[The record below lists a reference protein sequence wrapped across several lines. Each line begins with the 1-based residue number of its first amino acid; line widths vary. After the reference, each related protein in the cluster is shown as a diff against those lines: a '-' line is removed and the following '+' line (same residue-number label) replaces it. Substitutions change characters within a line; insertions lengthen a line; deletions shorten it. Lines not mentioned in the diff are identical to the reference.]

1 MTLARPV
8 LARPALARLTLA
20 HLTRRAML
28 ATAAAMLAASALS
41 AALPSAALAQ
51 APEKATVGA
60 LALSSSGPIFIAKAK
75 GYFAKEGLDVDLK
88 LFTSAQQVPVAVA
101 SGDIGFGVT
110 GLTAGF
116 YNLASKGA
124 VTIIAAQSRDE
135 PGFPLSAYM
144 ATNAAYDAGLKTPA
158 DLKGKRI
165 AITTIGSTFHYMVG
179 ILGQKHGFTVK
190 EVTMVPL
197 QGVPQMVAA
206 FKGGQVDAVIA
217 PSTVSRQLAA
227 DGAGRI
233 LGWVGDETPWQL
245 GALFTSPAMIKEH
258 RPAVEKFMRAYKTAL
273 AEYHAAFN
281 SRDAAGKPVKGPG
294 YDELL
299 AIIAEATKQKP
310 EIVAEGLP
318 YVDPQARLLVEDVV
332 NQVKFWQSEG
342 QVDKALDPKSVM
354 DLSFV
359 GQ

>member
-1 MTLARPV
+1 MTLAR
-8 LARPALARLTLA
+8 
-20 HLTRRAML
+20 LTRRAVI
-28 ATAAAMLAASALS
+28 ATTGAVFAAGTLMSAV
-41 AALPSAALAQ
+41 LAQ
-51 APEKATVGA
+51 PLEKATVGV

-75 GYFAKEGLDVDLK
+75 GYFAKEGLDVELK
-88 LFTSAQQVPVAVA
+88 MFTSAQQVPVAVT
-101 SGDIGFGVT
+101 SGDADFGVT

-135 PGFPLSAYM
+135 PGFPLSAYV
-144 ATNAAYDAGLKTPA
+144 ATNAAYDAGLKAPA
-158 DLKGKRI
+158 DLKGKRV
-165 AITTIGSTFHYMVG
+165 AITTVGSTFHYMIG
-179 ILGQKHGFTVK
+179 LLAQKHGFTVK
-190 EVTMVPL
+190 DVTMVPL
-197 QGVPQMVAA
+197 QDVPKMVAA

-217 PSTVSRQLAA
+217 PSTVSRQLVA
-227 DGAGRI
+227 DGAGKI

-245 GALFTSPAMIKEH
+245 GALFTAPKTMKD
-258 RPAVEKFMRAYKTAL
+258 RRLLVEKFVRAYKTAL

-281 SRDAAGKPVKGPG
+281 GKDAAGNLVKGPG

-299 AIIAEATKQKP
+299 GIIADATKQKP
-310 EIVAEGLP
+310 DIVAAGLP
-318 YVDPQARLLVEDVV
+318 YVDPQARLLVDDVI

-354 DLSFV
+354 DLSIA

>member
-1 MTLARPV
+1 MTAATTVAR
-8 LARPALARLTLA
+8 
-20 HLTRRAML
+20 LTRRAVF
-28 ATAAAMLAASALS
+28 ATAGAAFAAGTLM
-41 AALPSAALAQ
+41 SAALAQ
-51 APEKATVGA
+51 PLEKATVGA

-75 GYFAKEGLDVDLK
+75 GYFEKEGLDVELK
-88 LFTSAQQVPVAVA
+88 MFTSAQQVPVAVT
-101 SGDIGFGVT
+101 SGDVDFGVT

-144 ATNAAYDAGLKTPA
+144 ATNAAFEAGLKTPA

-165 AITTIGSTFHYMVG
+165 AITTVGSTFHYMIG
-179 ILGQKHGFTVK
+179 LLAQKHGFTVK
-190 EVTMVPL
+190 DVTMVPL
-197 QGVPQMVAA
+197 QDVPKMVAA
-206 FKGGQVDAVIA
+206 FKGGQVDAIIA
-217 PSTVSRQLAA
+217 PSTVSRQLAT
-227 DGAGRI
+227 DGAGKI

-245 GALFTSPAMIKEH
+245 GALFTAPKTMKDR
-258 RPAVEKFMRAYKTAL
+258 RPLVEKFVRAYKTAL

-281 SRDAAGKPVKGPG
+281 GKDASGALVKGPG

-299 AIIAEATKQKP
+299 GIIADATKQKP
-310 EIVAEGLP
+310 EIVAAGLP
-318 YVDPQARLLVEDVV
+318 YVDPQARLLVDDIV

-354 DLSFV
+354 DLSV
-359 GQ
+359 AGE

>member
-1 MTLARPV
+1 MTAAMTVAR
-8 LARPALARLTLA
+8 
-20 HLTRRAML
+20 LTRRAVI
-28 ATAAAMLAASALS
+28 ATAGAAFAAGTLM
-41 AALPSAALAQ
+41 SAALAQ
-51 APEKATVGA
+51 PLEKATVGV

-75 GYFAKEGLDVDLK
+75 GYFEKEGLDVELK
-88 LFTSAQQVPVAVA
+88 MFTSAQQVPVAVT
-101 SGDIGFGVT
+101 SGDADFGVT

-135 PGFPLSAYM
+135 PGFPLSAYV
-144 ATNAAYDAGLKTPA
+144 ATNAAHDAGLKAPA

-165 AITTIGSTFHYMVG
+165 AITTVGSTFHYMIG
-179 ILGQKHGFTVK
+179 LLAQKHGFTVK
-190 EVTMVPL
+190 DVTMVPL
-197 QGVPQMVAA
+197 QDVPKMVAA

-217 PSTVSRQLAA
+217 PSTVSRQLVA
-227 DGAGRI
+227 DGAGKI

-245 GALFTSPAMIKEH
+245 GALFTSPKTMKDR
-258 RPAVEKFMRAYKTAL
+258 RPLVEKFMRAYKTAL

-281 SRDAAGKPVKGPG
+281 GKDASGALVKGPG

-299 AIIAEATKQKP
+299 TIIADATKQKP
-310 EIVAEGLP
+310 DIVAAGLP
-318 YVDPQARLLVEDVV
+318 YVDPQARLLVDDIV

-354 DLSFV
+354 DLSV
-359 GQ
+359 AGQ

>member
-1 MTLARPV
+1 MTAAMTVAR
-8 LARPALARLTLA
+8 
-20 HLTRRAML
+20 LTRRAL
-28 ATAAAMLAASALS
+28 IATAGAAFAAGTLMSV
-41 AALPSAALAQ
+41 ALAQ
-51 APEKATVGA
+51 PLEKATVGA

-75 GYFAKEGLDVDLK
+75 GYFEKEGLDVDVK
-88 LFTSAQQVPVAVA
+88 MFTSAQQVPVAVA
-101 SGDIGFGVT
+101 SGDVDFGVT

-165 AITTIGSTFHYMVG
+165 AITTVGSTFHYMIG
-179 ILGQKHGFTVK
+179 LLAQKHGFTVK
-190 EVTMVPL
+190 DVTMVPL
-197 QGVPQMVAA
+197 QDVPKMVAA
-206 FKGGQVDAVIA
+206 FKGGQVDAIIA
-217 PSTVSRQLAA
+217 PSTVSRQLAT
-227 DGAGRI
+227 DGAGKI

-245 GALFTSPAMIKEH
+245 GALFTAPKTMKDR
-258 RPAVEKFMRAYKTAL
+258 RPLVEKFMRAYKTAL

-281 SRDAAGKPVKGPG
+281 GKDAQGKMVKGPG

-299 AIIAEATKQKP
+299 SIIADATKQKP
-310 EIVAEGLP
+310 EIVAAGLP
-318 YVDPQARLLVEDVV
+318 YVDPQARLLVDDVV

-342 QVDKALDPKSVM
+342 QVDKSLDPKSVM
-354 DLSFV
+354 DLSV
-359 GQ
+359 AGE